1 MSDYLQPKKDRYWT
15 RWGALKRERST
26 WDTHWQEISTNVL
39 PRNSRFVLTDR
50 NRGQKRHNAIYD
62 STGTKA
68 LRILAAGMMAGM
80 TSPARPWFRLSI
92 ADTDLL
98 KYGRVQT
105 WLSDTTKLML
115 NTFGKSNTYRALH
128 MVYEELGTF
137 GTGATIVQPHL
148 QRVLHHTPLTTGE
161 YCVTVNGDNEVDTLF
176 REFQKPVGA
185 LVREFGLDNVS
196 ATVRN
201 LYDRGQYDDWITI
214 VHAIEPRMDRDYGK
228 LDNKNMPW
236 SSCYFELE
244 GPKDKFLRES
254 GYKRFPALAPRWQV
268 TGQDIYGSSPAME
281 ALGDI
286 KQLQHQQ
293 LRKAQG
299 IDYMVKPNV
308 QGPTA
313 LKGHEN
319 AMLPGGMTFFDAA
332 GPQVGIRPT
341 WEVKLDLSH
350 LLADIQDV
358 RGRISSA
365 FYADLFLM
373 LSQNENNPRM
383 TATEVAERHEEKLLM
398 IGPVLERLHNELL
411 SPMIDLTF
419 DHLAESGLLPP
430 PPEELHGMDLQVEFV
445 SMLAQAQRA
454 IATNAIDR
462 FVGNLGAVA
471 QIKPEVLDKFDADAW
486 ADSYSDM
493 LGVDPQLIVDE
504 KQVQG
509 VRQARAQA
517 QQQAAQAAQQEQASA
532 TALNGAK
539 AAQAASQAKP
549 APISVGNS
557 YDMLNQVSGYGSP
570 SAEMVG
576 S

>member
-1 MSDYLQPKKDRYWT
+1 
-15 RWGALKRERST
+15 
-26 WDTHWQEISTNVL
+26 
-39 PRNSRFVLTDR
+39 
-50 NRGQKRHNAIYD
+50 
-62 STGTKA
+62 
-68 LRILAAGMMAGM
+68 
-80 TSPARPWFRLSI
+80 
-92 ADTDLL
+92 
-98 KYGRVQT
+98 VQ
-105 WLSDTTKLML
+105 L
-115 NTFGKSNTYRALH
+115 
-128 MVYEELGTF
+128 
-137 GTGATIVQPHL
+137 
-148 QRVLHHTPLTTGE
+148 
-161 YCVTVNGDNEVDTLF
+161 
-176 REFQKPVGA
+176 
-185 LVREFGLDNVS
+185 
-196 ATVRN
+196 
-201 LYDRGQYDDWITI
+201 
-214 VHAIEPRMDRDYGK
+214 
-228 LDNKNMPW
+228 
-236 SSCYFELE
+236 
-244 GPKDKFLRES
+244 
-254 GYKRFPALAPRWQV
+254 
-268 TGQDIYGSSPAME
+268 
-281 ALGDI
+281 
-286 KQLQHQQ
+286 
-293 LRKAQG
+293 
-299 IDYMVKPNV
+299 
-308 QGPTA
+308 PTA

-373 LSQNENNPRM
+373 LAQNEPQPPHDGDRSGRAPRGE
-383 TATEVAERHEEKLLM
+383 AADARAGAGAPAQRAALAHDRPDLRPARRER
-398 IGPVLERLHNELL
+398 P
-411 SPMIDLTF
+411 
-419 DHLAESGLLPP
+419 AAAP
-430 PPEELHGMDLQVEFV
+430 PPEELHGMELQVEFV